1 MTIRCPELGR
11 EFPVWLTPA
20 EYAAFRCMAI
30 QAVYRLLR
38 TGRVPGVVKEGTRYR
53 ISAAATLAAA
63 GLTVQRRPAA

>member
-1 MTIRCPELGR
+1 
-11 EFPVWLTPA
+11 V